1 MEQVRGAVY
10 LRLSK
15 DDGARESS
23 SITSQRM
30 LLYSYAKENGIEI
43 VKEFCDDGYSGTTFD
58 RPAFCE
64 LINAVKSGEIN
75 IVMVK
80 DLSRLGRDYIMTGKY
95 TEEFFPEHNVRFIA
109 VNDGF
114 DTENGGSDLAPFRN
128 VINEMYARDTSRKIR
143 SALYAKMRNG
153 RFVGNFAPY
162 GYEKEKGKLV
172 VGKAAGIVR
181 KIYLSVINGETLGE
195 IASELNEK
203 GVLSPLDYRAESLG
217 KPLPNIPWKIGTLR
231 KIIKNPVYKGTLVQ
245 GKTRKLSF
253 KSGKSKAVP
262 DDMRYVVFNA
272 HEKIVSDDE
281 FELANRIIAINGNS
295 QRKSCLSGFV
305 FCGVCG
311 ERAKEVKPYVTCKNG
326 CLSDV
331 KLSEKAVISQI
342 SEKIKADFAALSL
355 AERASIVKKV
365 TASKDGIEVLM
376 CGFKGVSEEK

>member
-15 DDGARESS
+15 DDGAGESS

-43 VKEFCDDGYSGTTFD
+43 TKEFCDDGYSGTTFD

-64 LINAVKSGEIN
+64 MINAVKSGEIN
-75 IVMVK
+75 LVMVK
-80 DLSRLGRDYIMTGKY
+80 DLSRLGRDYITTGRY

-162 GYEKEKGKLV
+162 GYEKENGGLV
-172 VGKAAGIVR
+172 PGKAARIVR
-181 KIYLSVINGETLGE
+181 EIYLSVINGGTLGE
-195 IASELNEK
+195 TASELNGK
-203 GVLSPLDYRAESLG
+203 GVLSPLDYRAESMG
-217 KPLPNIPWKIGTLR
+217 KPLPNIPWKASTLR
-231 KIIKNPVYKGTLVQ
+231 KIIRNPVYKGTLVQ

-253 KSGKSKAVP
+253 KSEKSKAVP
-262 DDMRYVVFNA
+262 DEMRYVVLNA

-281 FELANRIIAINGNS
+281 FELANRIITFNGNA

-311 ERAKEVKPYVTCKNG
+311 ERAAQVKPFVTCKNG
-326 CLSDV
+326 CLSGA
-331 KLSEKAVISQI
+331 KLAEKVVISHINKKI
-342 SEKIKADFAALSL
+342 SGDFAALSL
-355 AERASIVKKV
+355 AKRASLVKKV
-365 TASKDGIEVLM
+365 TASKDGVCVMM
-376 CGFKGVSEEK
+376 CGFKGISEKN